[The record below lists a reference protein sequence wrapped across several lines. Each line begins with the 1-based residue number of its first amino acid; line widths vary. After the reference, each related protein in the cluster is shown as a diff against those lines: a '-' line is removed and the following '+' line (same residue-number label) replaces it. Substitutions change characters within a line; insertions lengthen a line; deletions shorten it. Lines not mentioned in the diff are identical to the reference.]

1 MAGRLA
7 GRTAGATGPVV
18 ALAEFELWIA
28 SSTSLKD
35 RRRVVRSVVDRLR
48 ARLNCAVAELEQPT
62 GWQRARVAVAC
73 VASSAGQAR
82 EMLMA
87 VRRLVE
93 QNPDAEVTSFEVSF
107 YP

>member
-1 MAGRLA
+1 MAGRM
-7 GRTAGATGPVV
+7 AGATDPVV
-18 ALAEFELWIA
+18 AVAEFELWIG

-48 ARLNCAVAELEQPT
+48 ARLNCAVAGLEQPA
-62 GWQRARVAVAC
+62 GWQRARMAVAC
-73 VASSAGQAR
+73 VASSEGQAR
-82 EMLMA
+82 ETLMA

-93 QNPDAEVTSFEVSF
+93 QNPEAELTRFEVSF